1 MDSIRTGGGIVSDDD
16 QDVIEIT
23 EDEVR
28 LELGGTKLTISGII
42 SKRHAQILV
51 VMILAM
57 LGYNYDTIMG
67 MI

>member
-1 MDSIRTGGGIVSDDD
+1 MADDD
-16 QDVIEIT
+16 VDVIEIS
-23 EDEVR
+23 EEEVN
-28 LELGGTKLTISGII
+28 LSIGGTRLTISGII

-57 LGYNYDTIMG
+57 LGYNYDAIMG

>member
-1 MDSIRTGGGIVSDDD
+1 MSEEDI
-16 QDVIEIT
+16 DVIEIS
-23 EDEVR
+23 EEEVN
-28 LELGGTKLTISGII
+28 LSIGGTRLTISGII

-51 VMILAM
+51 VMVLAM

>member
-1 MDSIRTGGGIVSDDD
+1 MADDD
-16 QDVIEIT
+16 IENVISIE
-23 EDEVR
+23 EDEIN
-28 LELGGTKLTISGII
+28 LELGGTRLTISGII

>member
-1 MDSIRTGGGIVSDDD
+1 MTEED
-16 QDVIEIT
+16 QDVIEIS

-28 LELGGTKLTISGII
+28 LELGGTILTLSGII

>member
-1 MDSIRTGGGIVSDDD
+1 MVDEDIENVISI
-16 QDVIEIT
+16 E
-23 EDEVR
+23 EDEIN
-28 LELGGTKLTISGII
+28 LELGGTRLTISGII

>member
-1 MDSIRTGGGIVSDDD
+1 MSEEDI
-16 QDVIEIT
+16 DVIEIS
-23 EDEVR
+23 EEEVN
-28 LELGGTKLTISGII
+28 LSIGGTRLTISGII

-57 LGYNYDTIMG
+57 LGYNWETISG

>member
-1 MDSIRTGGGIVSDDD
+1 MTDEDI
-16 QDVIEIT
+16 DVIEIS
-23 EDEVR
+23 EEEVN
-28 LELGGTKLTISGII
+28 LSIGGTRLTISGII
-42 SKRHAQILV
+42 SKKHAQILV

>member
-1 MDSIRTGGGIVSDDD
+1 MDEED

-51 VMILAM
+51 ALILAM
-57 LGYNYDTIMG
+57 LGYNWETISG
-67 MI
+67 RI

>member
-1 MDSIRTGGGIVSDDD
+1 MSEEDI
-16 QDVIEIT
+16 DVIEIS
-23 EDEVR
+23 EEEVN
-28 LELGGTKLTISGII
+28 LSIGGTRLTISGII

>member
-1 MDSIRTGGGIVSDDD
+1 MTEED
-16 QDVIEIT
+16 QDVIEIS

-42 SKRHAQILV
+42 SNRHAQILV

-67 MI
+67 MIEEVGV

>member
-1 MDSIRTGGGIVSDDD
+1 MAEEDIENVISI
-16 QDVIEIT
+16 E
-23 EDEVR
+23 EDEIN
-28 LELGGTKLTISGII
+28 LELGGTRLTISGII

>member
-1 MDSIRTGGGIVSDDD
+1 MADEDIENVISI
-16 QDVIEIT
+16 E
-23 EDEVR
+23 EDEIN
-28 LELGGTKLTISGII
+28 LELGGTRLTISGII

>member
-1 MDSIRTGGGIVSDDD
+1 MADGDV
-16 QDVIEIT
+16 DVIEIS
-23 EDEVR
+23 EEEVN
-28 LELGGTKLTISGII
+28 LSIGGTRLTISGII

-57 LGYNYDTIMG
+57 LGYNYDAIMG

>member
-1 MDSIRTGGGIVSDDD
+1 VSDDD
-16 QDVIEIT
+16 IENVISIE
-23 EDEVR
+23 EDEIN
-28 LELGGTKLTISGII
+28 LELGGTRLTISGII

>member
-1 MDSIRTGGGIVSDDD
+1 MTDKDIENVISI
-16 QDVIEIT
+16 E

-28 LELGGTKLTISGII
+28 LEVGGTRLTISGII

-51 VMILAM
+51 VMVLAM
-57 LGYNYDTIMG
+57 LGYNHSYIMG

>member
-1 MDSIRTGGGIVSDDD
+1 MSEEDI
-16 QDVIEIT
+16 DVIEIS
-23 EDEVR
+23 EEEVN
-28 LELGGTKLTISGII
+28 LSIGGTRLTISGII

-51 VMILAM
+51 AMILAM

>member
-1 MDSIRTGGGIVSDDD
+1 MAEEDI
-16 QDVIEIT
+16 DVIEIT
-23 EDEVR
+23 EEEVN
-28 LELGGTKLTISGII
+28 LSIGGTRLTISGII

-51 VMILAM
+51 VMVLAM